1 MTQLSGLALSEIS
14 TAFLH
19 AGVSETRDI
28 AGLSETLLL
37 VRSRVRNGSQSSDQ
51 QSQTDSIRH
60 CVTPLVQWLDKEPDI
75 VILPVQ
81 QKVDLLWNLYSAT
94 VSRTVLAD
102 RFPLVCS
109 NEDVWNETM
118 TSVFMEGGVLESPT
132 ANPKWFIRWLPVIL
146 GVVGCAL
153 ILMDQYLDSGRW
165 RVYCLLTGTGLIALG
180 GVLWQFPCF
189 SGRRQQHDL
198 SVQNFNNLPF
208 RNPSMAPP
216 PGLEQVEQTP
226 VGVPPFP
233 GTTETLGAGSST
245 MGGLIAVGTQV
256 LLNGMGPTAP
266 LAGQRGVVTSAH
278 AGLYEVVLGSGM
290 NVNKLPLQCLTVV
303 PRESEKLLT
312 ATEPTSSQVPTAEQF
327 YAPFVDAGAEKIKQQ
342 AVRLKTALEK
352 AQSLQSTM
360 PAWGRLF
367 WQAVKNEVDVYTLEP
382 TIRDVLVG
390 HGYVGPDTIGPP
402 RYEELKKKLTEMEN
416 QPLAPHGS
424 GAALLRSAAGEAVS
438 DPEQMAWH
446 LKLPADLQRAAPE
459 LYRNIRAEGV
469 SSVRQWVNEQH
480 AGLEAK
486 NTTQFQDLF
495 MAATIIDFELAD
507 CKTEAELM
515 SRLATSDTLE
525 IHLRKMG
532 AFIYYRRTKDKTGA
546 NRMLGLRAPGS
557 QTDIAPKWMLDDAN
571 VHSKTEYQ
579 RLERGQKLNRLEQGD
594 GGGKKGG
601 GKGGKGGGKGGGRG
615 KPTKK
620 GGATTQG

>member
-14 TAFLH
+14 TAFSH

-28 AGLSETLLL
+28 AGLTETLLL
-37 VRSRVRNGSQSSDQ
+37 VRGRVRSGSQSTIQ
-51 QSQTDSIRH
+51 QAQVDSIRH
-60 CVTPLVQWLDKEPDI
+60 CVTPLVQWLDREPDI
-75 VILPVQ
+75 AILPVQ

-109 NEDVWNETM
+109 NEDLWNETM
-118 TSVFMEGGVLESPT
+118 TGVFMAGGVQGDFIEDT
-132 ANPKWFIRWLPVIL
+132 KWFTRWLPLFFVL
-146 GVVGCAL
+146 SGCAL
-153 ILMDQYLDSGRW
+153 VFLDQYLDSGRW
-165 RVYCLLTGTGLIALG
+165 RVYSLLMGTGLIGLG
-180 GVLWQFPCF
+180 GVMWKLPCF
-189 SGRRQQHDL
+189 SGSSARQDHNPHGHA
-198 SVQNFNNLPF
+198 SLPL
-208 RNPSMAPP
+208 RMTGTASPLVMETS
-216 PGLEQVEQTP
+216 EQPP

-233 GTTETLGAGSST
+233 GVTDPLGTGGPSSSNVV
-245 MGGLIAVGTQV
+245 AVGTAI
-256 LLNGMGPTAP
+256 LLNGMGPTTP
-266 LAGQRGVVTSAH
+266 LAGQRGVVVDVQ
-278 AGLYEVVLGSGM
+278 AGLHEVRLSSGM
-290 NVNKLPLQCLTVV
+290 SVNKLPLQCLTIV
-303 PRESEKLLT
+303 PQGSEQVQV
-312 ATEPTSSQVPTAEQF
+312 APAITEPQLPETGQF
-327 YAPFVDAGAEKIKQQ
+327 YTPFVETGAEKIKQQ
-342 AVRLKTALEK
+342 AVRVRTALEK
-352 AQSLQSTM
+352 AQSLQATQ

-367 WQAVKNEVDVYTLEP
+367 WQAVKNEADIYTLEAP
-382 TIRDVLVG
+382 IRDVLIS
-390 HGYVGPDTIGPP
+390 HGYVGPDTTGPP
-402 RYEELKKKLTEMEN
+402 RYEELKKQLTDLEN
-416 QPLAPHGS
+416 QPLAPHGT
-424 GAALLRSAAGEAVS
+424 GAAMLRSAAGGVVS

-469 SSVRQWVNEQH
+469 SSVRQWINEQH

-486 NTTQFQDLF
+486 STAQFQDLF

-507 CKTEAELM
+507 CKTEMELM

-579 RLERGQKLNRLEQGD
+579 RLERGQKLHKLEQGD
-594 GGGKKGG
+594 GGGRKGG
-601 GKGGKGGGKGGGRG
+601 GKSGKGGGKGGGRG

-620 GGATTQG
+620 GGQTTQG